1 MDDVPRKDQKRCVIL
16 NPKAGSVKDLD
27 AVKKQLRRLEA
38 SSFHLTKNE
47 GAAKTFAREAVRD
60 HCDEIIAAGG
70 DGTLNEVINGI
81 AKRVGD
87 VRIGLIPLGTGN
99 DFARCLNLPA
109 TLEENIDIVLSGET
123 TAIDVVRTKS
133 DRIRYFINVSAG
145 GFSGL
150 VSEKLTPELKRT

>member
-1 MDDVPRKDQKRCVIL
+1 M
-16 NPKAGSVKDLD
+16 KDLD
-27 AVKKQLRRLEA
+27 AVIKQLGRLEA

-47 GAAKTFAREAVRD
+47 GAAKAFAREAVRD

-99 DFARCLNLPA
+99 DFARCLNLP
-109 TLEENIDIVLSGET
+109 
-123 TAIDVVRTKS
+123 KS
-133 DRIRYFINVSAG
+133 SLL
-145 GFSGL
+145 FSCFSNFRFR
-150 VSEKLTPELKRT
+150 VPRK